1 MDKVIIE
8 RRMPKRQKHSL
19 ERKQSRYGYLFTL
32 PIILGF
38 ALMYIPVI
46 VQSLIYSFSSIT
58 YQQGKGMVT
67 EWIGT
72 ANYEAAL
79 QATDVSGDPF
89 GKTVFDSTMAL
100 IPQIFVI
107 LIFAFFMANILNQNF
122 RGRTPARVIFFIPV
136 IMSTGVISYF
146 DSLGSFV
153 DTYSKQGKLDV
164 GSAGVSFDYSQI
176 QQIVSSSLGS
186 SELAEVVMAAV
197 DGIYGIIT
205 SAGVQMLVFLSGLQS
220 ISPNMYEAAKV
231 EGATGWEIFW
241 KISFPM
247 ISPLILVN
255 LMYTVIDLFLKSD
268 NNAIAYI
275 NEALESSSRY
285 AEASALSWIYT
296 IVILLFVG
304 IALLLVKKFVVYQD

>member
-8 RRMPKRQKHSL
+8 PRMPKRQKHSL

-72 ANYEAAL
+72 ANYETAL
-79 QATDVSGDPF
+79 QANDATFMS
-89 GKTVFDSTMAL
+89 TVINSTLAL

-176 QQIVSSSLGS
+176 QEIVSSSLGS
-186 SELAEVVMAAV
+186 SDLANIVMAAV

-255 LMYTVIDLFLKSD
+255 LMYTVIDLFLKLD
-268 NNAIAYI
+268 NKAIAYI
-275 NEALESSSRY
+275 NEALQSSSRY

>member
-8 RRMPKRQKHSL
+8 PRMPKRQKHSL

-67 EWIGT
+67 EWVGT
-72 ANYEAAL
+72 ANYETAL
-79 QATDVSGDPF
+79 QANDATFMS
-89 GKTVFDSTMAL
+89 TVINSTLAL

-176 QQIVSSSLGS
+176 QEIVSSSLGS
-186 SELAEVVMAAV
+186 SDLANIVMAAV

-268 NNAIAYI
+268 NKAIAYI

>member
-8 RRMPKRQKHSL
+8 PRMPKRQKHSL

-67 EWIGT
+67 EWVGT
-72 ANYEAAL
+72 ANYETAL
-79 QATDVSGDPF
+79 QANDATFMS
-89 GKTVFDSTMAL
+89 TVINSTLAL

-176 QQIVSSSLGS
+176 QEIVSSSLGS
-186 SELAEVVMAAV
+186 SDLANIVMAAV

-268 NNAIAYI
+268 NKAIAYI

-296 IVILLFVG
+296 AVILLFVG

>member
-8 RRMPKRQKHSL
+8 PRMPKRQKHSL

-67 EWIGT
+67 EWVGT
-72 ANYEAAL
+72 ANYETAL
-79 QATDVSGDPF
+79 QANDATFMS
-89 GKTVFDSTMAL
+89 TVINSTLAL

-176 QQIVSSSLGS
+176 QEIVSSSLGS
-186 SELAEVVMAAV
+186 SDLANIVMAAV

>member
-8 RRMPKRQKHSL
+8 PRMPKRQKHSL

-67 EWIGT
+67 QWIGT
-72 ANYEAAL
+72 ANYETAL
-79 QATDVSGDPF
+79 QANDATFMS
-89 GKTVFDSTMAL
+89 TVINSTLAL

-176 QQIVSSSLGS
+176 QEIVSSSLGS
-186 SELAEVVMAAV
+186 SDLANIVMAAV

-268 NNAIAYI
+268 NKAIAYI

>member
-72 ANYEAAL
+72 ANYETAL
-79 QATDVSGDPF
+79 QANDATFMS
-89 GKTVFDSTMAL
+89 TVINSTLAL

-186 SELAEVVMAAV
+186 SELSEVVMAAV

-268 NNAIAYI
+268 NKAIAYI
-275 NEALESSSRY
+275 NEALQSSSRY

>member
-8 RRMPKRQKHSL
+8 PRMPKRQKHSL

-72 ANYEAAL
+72 ANYETAL
-79 QATDVSGDPF
+79 QANDATFMS
-89 GKTVFDSTMAL
+89 TVINSTLAL

-176 QQIVSSSLGS
+176 QEIVSSSLGS
-186 SELAEVVMAAV
+186 SDLANIVMAAV

-205 SAGVQMLVFLSGLQS
+205 SAGVQMPVFLSGLQS

-255 LMYTVIDLFLKSD
+255 LMYTVIDLFLKLD
-268 NNAIAYI
+268 NKAIAYI
-275 NEALESSSRY
+275 NEALQSSSRY

>member
-72 ANYEAAL
+72 ANYETAL
-79 QATDVSGDPF
+79 QANDATFMS
-89 GKTVFDSTMAL
+89 TVINSTLAL

-176 QQIVSSSLGS
+176 QEIVSSSLGS
-186 SELAEVVMAAV
+186 SDLANIVMAAV

-268 NNAIAYI
+268 NKAIAYI

>member
-8 RRMPKRQKHSL
+8 PRMPKRQKHSL

-72 ANYEAAL
+72 ANYETAL
-79 QATDVSGDPF
+79 QANDATFMS
-89 GKTVFDSTMAL
+89 TVINSTLAL

-186 SELAEVVMAAV
+186 SELSEVVMAAV

-268 NNAIAYI
+268 NKAIAYI

>member
-8 RRMPKRQKHSL
+8 PRMPKRQKHSL

-67 EWIGT
+67 EWVGT
-72 ANYEAAL
+72 ANYETAL
-79 QATDVSGDPF
+79 QANDATFMS
-89 GKTVFDSTMAL
+89 TVINSTLAL

-176 QQIVSSSLGS
+176 QEIVSSSLGS
-186 SELAEVVMAAV
+186 SDLANIVMAAV

-268 NNAIAYI
+268 NKAIAYI
-275 NEALESSSRY
+275 NEALQSSSRY

>member
-8 RRMPKRQKHSL
+8 PRMPKRQKHSL

-38 ALMYIPVI
+38 ALMYIPII

-72 ANYEAAL
+72 ANYETAL
-79 QATDVSGDPF
+79 QANDATFMS
-89 GKTVFDSTMAL
+89 TVINSTLAL

-176 QQIVSSSLGS
+176 QEIVSSSLGS
-186 SELAEVVMAAV
+186 SDLANIVMAAV

-268 NNAIAYI
+268 NKAIAYI
-275 NEALESSSRY
+275 NEALQSSSRY

>member
-8 RRMPKRQKHSL
+8 PRMPKRQKHSL

-72 ANYEAAL
+72 ANYETAL
-79 QATDVSGDPF
+79 QANDATFMS
-89 GKTVFDSTMAL
+89 TVINSTLAL

-176 QQIVSSSLGS
+176 QEIVSSSLGS
-186 SELAEVVMAAV
+186 SDLANIVMAAV

-268 NNAIAYI
+268 NKAIAYI
-275 NEALESSSRY
+275 NEALQSSSRY

-296 IVILLFVG
+296 AVILLFVG

>member
-72 ANYEAAL
+72 ANYETAL
-79 QATDVSGDPF
+79 QANDATFMS
-89 GKTVFDSTMAL
+89 TVINSTLAL

-176 QQIVSSSLGS
+176 QEIVSSSLGS
-186 SELAEVVMAAV
+186 SDLANIVMAAV

>member
-8 RRMPKRQKHSL
+8 PRMPKRQKHSL

-72 ANYEAAL
+72 ANYETAL
-79 QATDVSGDPF
+79 QANDATFMS
-89 GKTVFDSTMAL
+89 TVINSTLAL

-176 QQIVSSSLGS
+176 QEIVSSSLGS
-186 SELAEVVMAAV
+186 SDLANIVMAAV

-268 NNAIAYI
+268 NKAIAYI
-275 NEALESSSRY
+275 NEALQSSSRY

>member
-8 RRMPKRQKHSL
+8 PRMPKRQKHSL

-72 ANYEAAL
+72 ANYETAL
-79 QATDVSGDPF
+79 QANDATFMS
-89 GKTVFDSTMAL
+89 TVINSTLAL

-164 GSAGVSFDYSQI
+164 GSAGVSFDYSLI
-176 QQIVSSSLGS
+176 QEIVSSSLGS
-186 SELAEVVMAAV
+186 SDLANIVMAAV

-268 NNAIAYI
+268 NKAIAYI
-275 NEALESSSRY
+275 NEALQSSSRY

>member
-1 MDKVIIE
+1 
-8 RRMPKRQKHSL
+8 
-19 ERKQSRYGYLFTL
+19 
-32 PIILGF
+32 
-38 ALMYIPVI
+38 
-46 VQSLIYSFSSIT
+46 
-58 YQQGKGMVT
+58 MVT

-72 ANYEAAL
+72 ANYETAL
-79 QATDVSGDPF
+79 QANDATFMS
-89 GKTVFDSTMAL
+89 TVINSTLAL

-176 QQIVSSSLGS
+176 QEIVSSSLGS
-186 SELAEVVMAAV
+186 SDLANIVMAAV

-268 NNAIAYI
+268 NKAIAYI
-275 NEALESSSRY
+275 NEALQSSSRY

>member
-8 RRMPKRQKHSL
+8 PRMPKRQKHSL

-67 EWIGT
+67 EWVGT
-72 ANYEAAL
+72 ANYETAL
-79 QATDVSGDPF
+79 QANDATFMS
-89 GKTVFDSTMAL
+89 TVINSTLAL

-176 QQIVSSSLGS
+176 QEIVSSSLGS
-186 SELAEVVMAAV
+186 SDLANIVMAAV

-268 NNAIAYI
+268 NKAIAYI
-275 NEALESSSRY
+275 NEALQSSSRY

-296 IVILLFVG
+296 AVILLFVG

>member
-1 MDKVIIE
+1 MDEVIIE

-72 ANYEAAL
+72 ANYETAL
-79 QATDVSGDPF
+79 QANDATFMS
-89 GKTVFDSTMAL
+89 TVVNSTFSL

-176 QQIVSSSLGS
+176 QEIVSSSLGS
-186 SELAEVVMAAV
+186 SDLANIVMAAV

-268 NNAIAYI
+268 NKAIAYI
-275 NEALESSSRY
+275 NEALQSSSRY

>member
-8 RRMPKRQKHSL
+8 PRMPKRQKHSL

-67 EWIGT
+67 EWVGT
-72 ANYEAAL
+72 ANYETAL
-79 QATDVSGDPF
+79 QANDATFMS
-89 GKTVFDSTMAL
+89 TVINSTLAL

-176 QQIVSSSLGS
+176 QEIVSSSLGS
-186 SELAEVVMAAV
+186 SYLANIVMAAV

-268 NNAIAYI
+268 NKAIAYI

>member
-72 ANYEAAL
+72 ANYETAL
-79 QATDVSGDPF
+79 QANDATFMS
-89 GKTVFDSTMAL
+89 TVVNSTFSL